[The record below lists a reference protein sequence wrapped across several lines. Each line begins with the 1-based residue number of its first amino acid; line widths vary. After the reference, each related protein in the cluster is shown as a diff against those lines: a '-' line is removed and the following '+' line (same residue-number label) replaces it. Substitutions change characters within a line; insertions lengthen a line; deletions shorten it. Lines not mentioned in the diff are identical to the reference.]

1 MAKKFVIS
9 SFLIFTIITIHCICS
24 VAIYANPPTS
34 AEMEVKA
41 QIVVP
46 AQIEVIKSIDFG
58 RLLAGT
64 RNNRAFGQ
72 YRVRFDSDADISIE
86 YAGIELDSEEAGQ
99 IFLRNT
105 ENKATLPVRL
115 AIRKGEKTEA
125 NDNSKRSQ
133 YLIDING
140 VLDVPNGTPRGMYKE
155 NIVASIKYN

>member
-1 MAKKFVIS
+1 MVRKFLVGS
-9 SFLIFTIITIHCICS
+9 SLIFATIVTHCICS
-24 VAIYANPPTS
+24 VSIYSNPPTI
-34 AEMEVKA
+34 AEMEVTA

-46 AQIEVIKSIDFG
+46 AQIEVIKHMDFG

-64 RNNRAFGQ
+64 RDNRAFGQ
-72 YRVRFDSDADISIE
+72 YRVRFDSDADVSISYE
-86 YAGIELDSEEAGQ
+86 GIELESEEAGQ

-105 ENKATLPVRL
+105 DNKATLPVRL

-140 VLDVPNGTPRGMYKE
+140 VLDVPNGTPRGMYSE
-155 NIVASIKYN
+155 SILASIKYD

>member
-1 MAKKFVIS
+1 MVRKFLFGFSLVFAI
-9 SFLIFTIITIHCICS
+9 IITHCICFVS
-24 VAIYANPPTS
+24 IYCNPPTS
-34 AEMEVKA
+34 AEMEIKA

-46 AQIEVIKSIDFG
+46 AQIEVIKHMDFG

-64 RNNRAFGQ
+64 RDNRAFGQ
-72 YRVRFDSDADISIE
+72 YRVRFDSDADVNISYE
-86 YAGIELDSEEAGQ
+86 GIELDSEEAGQ

-140 VLDVPNGTPRGMYKE
+140 VLDVPNGTPRGMYVE
-155 NIVASIKYN
+155 NILASIKYD